1 MLMQHA
7 AELEINLSGKIRDNT
22 MENPNHKLDE
32 IFRRRLHDAEVAPP
46 PFVWAGV
53 ESALQK
59 RRRRRWGLWLFVL
72 GTLLASVW
80 LWQSGALDNLWRK
93 LRPTVPENQE
103 IVVLTDRSASSE
115 TLGQSTLEVAENPV
129 SSSEQEGVASRTPKK
144 TPSFKPQAKS
154 ESGSEISVL
163 TPEVEAGNE
172 SPEKTTV
179 QQNTLE
185 NAVSVNTPG
194 ISLFEPV
201 HQSYGA
207 RFSNPDWATN
217 QLLPIARTAS
227 VVSGSKS
234 GQGLGLK
241 TFQPQARHKKV
252 QPKLCYDFT
261 RHPSAWLIDVYAG
274 PSLAQRT
281 LTSRQ
286 DDEPYLKQRLGTEQR
301 DLAFNAGLRASLL
314 FNRNFLIRTG
324 LHYDHVT
331 EVFEY
336 IDPTSVVTSINQ
348 VYVNGQ
354 FIGVDTVVTY
364 GESYQKTYNR
374 YGLLDIPLILGVEMR
389 QGRSGFSINAGI
401 SANVLFQKSGSII
414 DPSTQEPAR
423 FGSNGTL
430 SQDVFRTRLGLSA
443 GASIQWYWHLSS
455 HFRVFAEPSFRQVL
469 RPVSVGSHP
478 VEQRYS
484 ILGIRFGATKIL

>member
-1 MLMQHA
+1 
-7 AELEINLSGKIRDNT
+7 

-46 PFVWAGV
+46 PFVWTAV
-53 ESALQK
+53 ERGLQK
-59 RRRRRWGLWLFVL
+59 RRRRRLGLWLFVL
-72 GTLLASVW
+72 GTILASLW

-93 LRPTVPENQE
+93 LTPTVPENQD
-103 IVVLTDRSASSE
+103 IVALTKLPDPSE
-115 TLGQSTLEVAENPV
+115 SNRQSPLEVAENPV
-129 SSSEQEGVASRTPKK
+129 SNPEQVVKQEGNENVASTKA
-144 TPSFKPQAKS
+144 PSLQSRAQSK
-154 ESGSEISVL
+154 ISVL
-163 TPEVEAGNE
+163 SQEIVEKSLSPDE
-172 SPEKTTV
+172 STV
-179 QQNTLE
+179 QPNTTG
-185 NAVSVNTPG
+185 NAISVSTPG
-194 ISLFEPV
+194 PSLVESTL
-201 HQSYGA
+201 QSQETQY
-207 RFSNPDWATN
+207 SNLNWTTN
-217 QLLPIARTAS
+217 QQIPVARTLS
-227 VVSGSKS
+227 VVSVSKL
-234 GQGLGLK
+234 GQLPIPK
-241 TFQPQARHKKV
+241 SFQQQARQKKV

-314 FNRNFLIRTG
+314 FNRNFLLRTG

-331 EVFEY
+331 ETFEF

-374 YGLLDIPLILGVEMR
+374 YGLLDIPLMLGVEMR
-389 QGRSGFSINAGI
+389 QGRTGFSINAGI
-401 SANVLFQKSGSII
+401 SANILFQKSGSII
-414 DPSTQEPAR
+414 DPASREPAR

-443 GASIQWYWHLSS
+443 GASIQWYWHLTS
-455 HFRVFAEPSFRQVL
+455 HFRLFAEPSFRQVL
-469 RPVSVGSHP
+469 RPVTVGSHP
-478 VEQRYS
+478 VDQRYS

>member
-1 MLMQHA
+1 
-7 AELEINLSGKIRDNT
+7 

-32 IFRRRLHDAEVAPP
+32 IFRRRLQDAEVAPP
-46 PFVWAGV
+46 PFVWPAV

-59 RRRRRWGLWLFVL
+59 RRRRRWGMWLFLL
-72 GTLLASVW
+72 GTILASVW
-80 LWQSGALDNLWRK
+80 LWQSGALNSLRLK
-93 LRPTVPENQE
+93 LKPAAPEDQALVTV
-103 IVVLTDRSASSE
+103 TDHPMPSE
-115 TLGQSTLEVAENPV
+115 TIGESSLKIAENPAAIP
-129 SSSEQEGVASRTPKK
+129 EQEDVPETKAFRATKNDSSLKPQ
-144 TPSFKPQAKS
+144 TPSETGAGGK
-154 ESGSEISVL
+154 VL
-163 TPEVEAGNE
+163 
-172 SPEKTTV
+172 SPDIVARNQSPGKTEF
-179 QQNTLE
+179 QQNLKGD
-185 NAVSVNTPG
+185 AVSTNTPVYLSVDPRLQG
-194 ISLFEPV
+194 HETQV
-201 HQSYGA
+201 
-207 RFSNPDWATN
+207 SNTFLTLD
-217 QLLPIARTAS
+217 QRLPIARAES
-227 VVSGSKS
+227 VVSESKP
-234 GQGLGLK
+234 GQVFAPK
-241 TFQPQARHKKV
+241 SFQQHARHKKV

-331 EVFEY
+331 EVFEF

-348 VYVNGQ
+348 VFVNGQ

-374 YGLLDIPLILGVEMR
+374 YGLLDIPLMLGVEMR
-389 QGRSGFSINAGI
+389 QGRSGFSVNAGI
-401 SANVLFQKSGSII
+401 SANVLFQKSGSMI
-414 DPSTQEPAR
+414 DPGTREPAR
-423 FGSNGTL
+423 FGSDGTL

-443 GASIQWYWHLSS
+443 GASIQWYWHLTS

-469 RPVSVGSHP
+469 RPVSVSSHP

>member
-1 MLMQHA
+1 MLH
-7 AELEINLSGKIRDNT
+7 EINFSGRIRDNN

-59 RRRRRWGLWLFVL
+59 RRRRWGLWLFVL
-72 GTLLASVW
+72 GTLLATVW

-93 LRPTVPENQE
+93 LRPTIPENQE
-103 IVVLTDRSASSE
+103 IVALTDRPASSE
-115 TLGQSTLEVAENPV
+115 TLGQSTLEVAENQV
-129 SSSEQEGVASRTPKK
+129 SSSEQEEVQEMNARRTSKK
-144 TPSFKPQAKS
+144 TPSFKPQAQP

-163 TPEVEAGNE
+163 TPDVEAGIE
-172 SPEKTTV
+172 SPEKTTI

-185 NAVSVNTPG
+185 NAVSLNTPG
-194 ISLFEPV
+194 ISLSEPV
-201 HQSYGA
+201 HQSFGA
-207 RFSNPDWATN
+207 GFSNPDWTAN
-217 QLLPIARTAS
+217 QRIPIARTAS
-227 VVSGSKS
+227 VVSVSKS
-234 GQGLGLK
+234 GQGFGPK

-374 YGLLDIPLILGVEMR
+374 YGLLDIPLMLGVEMR

-414 DPSTQEPAR
+414 DPATQEPAR